1 MRAAEIQVKVNIAR
15 REMEYW
21 QSLLKN
27 KSCGECQNFQ
37 QGTCLKF
44 NAPPPEGAKQP
55 GCDEWSWDEIPF
67 N

>member
-27 KSCGECQNFQ
+27 KVCGECQNFQ
-37 QGTCLKF
+37 QGNCLVF

-67 N
+67 